1 MWIDKLLDDTS
12 SARHAL
18 NVLVH
23 RDRTPCTYLP
33 ISRTPEILGS
43 PRTRAPKHR
52 PAAPP
57 ARPSCAEGCHA
68 PGGKG
73 RAVASWWRDT
83 AECWRGWEGLADRPV
98 G

>member
-43 PRTRAPKHR
+43 PRTRAP
-52 PAAPP
+52 
-57 ARPSCAEGCHA
+57 
-68 PGGKG
+68 
-73 RAVASWWRDT
+73 
-83 AECWRGWEGLADRPV
+83 
-98 G
+98 